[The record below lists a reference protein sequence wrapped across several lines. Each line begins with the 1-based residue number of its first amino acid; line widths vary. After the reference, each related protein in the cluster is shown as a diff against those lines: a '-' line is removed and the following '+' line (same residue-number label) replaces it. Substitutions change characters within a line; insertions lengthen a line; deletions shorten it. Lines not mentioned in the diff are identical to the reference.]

1 MADQSRPNR
10 SPARS
15 GLMRRFAR
23 AQEGATAVE
32 FAFVAI
38 PFFGLI
44 FAILELGLVF
54 LVSITLEN
62 ALINID
68 RQIRTGEFK
77 NSAGAKEAFKAAVCA
92 QMPVPKTSCD
102 AAITLDVRV
111 LPAFT
116 GSNDLKRPPAGG
128 ACWNPGGANSIVLVR
143 GYYKWPVITPL
154 LQGAVASADGHREIT
169 FAAVFRNEPYDTEPV
184 PEVKCADDT

>member
-62 ALINID
+62 ALMNVD

-77 NSAGAKEAFKAAVCA
+77 QDAVAFKEAVCA
-92 QMPVPKTSCD
+92 QMPVPETSCE

-128 ACWNPGGANSIVLVR
+128 TCWNPGGANSIILVR
-143 GYYKWPVITPL
+143 AYYKWPMITPL
-154 LQGAVASADGHREIT
+154 LQGAVASADGNREIT
-169 FAAVFRNEPYDTEPV
+169 FAAVFRNEPYDSEPV
-184 PEVKCADDT
+184 PEVQCPDDT

>member
-23 AQEGATAVE
+23 AEDGATAVE

-62 ALINID
+62 ALMNLD

-77 NSAGAKEAFKAAVCA
+77 QDASAFKTAVCA
-92 QMPVPKTSCD
+92 QMPVPATSCE

-116 GSNDLKRPPAGG
+116 GATALKRPPAGG
-128 ACWNPGGANSIVLVR
+128 ACWNPGGANSIILVR
-143 GYYKWPVITPL
+143 GYYKWPIITPL
-154 LQGAVASADGHREIT
+154 LQGAVAGADGNREIT
-169 FAAVFRNEPYDTEPV
+169 FAALFRNEPYDTEPV
-184 PEVKCADDT
+184 PEVKCPDDT

>member
-1 MADQSRPNR
+1 
-10 SPARS
+10 
-15 GLMRRFAR
+15 MRRFAR
-23 AQEGATAVE
+23 AEEGATAVE

-38 PFFGLI
+38 PFFALI

-62 ALINID
+62 ALMNVD

-77 NSAGAKEAFKAAVCA
+77 QNAAAFKDAVCA

-111 LPAFT
+111 LPGFT
-116 GSNDLKRPPAGG
+116 GANDLKRPPAGK

-154 LQGAVASADGHREIT
+154 LQGAVVSADGHREIT
-169 FAAVFRNEPYDTEPV
+169 FAAVFRNEPYNTDPV
-184 PEVKCADDT
+184 PEVKCSDDT